1 MVVVRAAIGVLVVLT
16 LTGCAGE
23 QLSIDSS
30 AQTPVDDSMTG
41 RWILSAPNAP
51 SCGLEFGGAAGARAG
66 SVAPDG
72 GCPGNFYMSRRWAI
86 EGGVLMISGQESQPL
101 ARLKVVGSRFEGQS
115 SAGTPVTLSR

>member
-1 MVVVRAAIGVLVVLT
+1 MVAVRATISVFVVLT
-16 LTGCAGE
+16 LTGCARE
-23 QLSIDSS
+23 QLSLDSS